1 MIGRTAQSFVIA
13 SPPPCGFGRR
23 ALPMTRGPVLTEEN
37 PRQQRTQLWDQVEA
51 LPRIRPRALESK
63 AFVPPRS
70 GTWKSGEWTGL
81 EAPVRIARRKCCSD
95 HGLSRMHKELSDLSR
110 NECIASFS
118 LGVQQP
124 PDRRRGPISR
134 SPAAAPTADL
144 IRVAREPDE
153 ARGSPR
159 REAYCLYV

>member
-1 MIGRTAQSFVIA
+1 
-13 SPPPCGFGRR
+13 
-23 ALPMTRGPVLTEEN
+23 MTRGPVLTEEN
-37 PRQQRTQLWDQVEA
+37 PRQQRTQLWDQVET

-70 GTWKSGEWTGL
+70 GTEKSGEWTGL

-110 NECIASFS
+110 NECIAHPSRPDGRIFHLASFS
-118 LGVQQP
+118 LGVWQVQKP
-124 PDRRRGPISR
+124 PDRRRGPIRR
-134 SPAAAPTADL
+134 SPATAAPTADL
-144 IRVAREPDE
+144 IRIAREPDE

-159 REAYCLYV
+159 R